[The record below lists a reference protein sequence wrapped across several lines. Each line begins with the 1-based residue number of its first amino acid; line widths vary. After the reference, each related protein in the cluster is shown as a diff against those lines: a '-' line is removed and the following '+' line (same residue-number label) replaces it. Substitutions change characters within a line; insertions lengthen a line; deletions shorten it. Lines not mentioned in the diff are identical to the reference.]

1 MPIVDGREKGKPMT
15 LLLRAGIACTALF
28 MLMTPA
34 LSQTKPA
41 AHIDMLEVV
50 SSGFAGPGEPV
61 KRGKIRQRFSRT
73 PAMMAQV
80 GSSFGMTVR
89 PVGQPDGA
97 EVALRWVWKAPRPI
111 GKDPRTG
118 KMVRQIS
125 EEAPA
130 KIGSETQKSFE
141 FRSEEQLVKGNWR
154 VEVWNGRRRLAVR
167 RFAIR

>member
-1 MPIVDGREKGKPMT
+1 MAFSLRFLHMATMGCAA
-15 LLLRAGIACTALF
+15 LL

-34 LSQTKPA
+34 LPQSNTTP
-41 AHIDMLEVV
+41 HIDVLEVV
-50 SSGFAGPGEPV
+50 SSGFSGPGEAV

-73 PAMMAQV
+73 PAVTGEV
-80 GSSFGMTVR
+80 GTKFAMTVR

-97 EVALRWVWKAPRPI
+97 EVTLRWVWRAPRPI
-111 GKDPRTG
+111 AKDAKTG
-118 KMVRQIS
+118 KATREIS

-130 KIGSETQKSFE
+130 KIGSEAQKSFE

-154 VEVWNGRRRLAVR
+154 AEVWNGRRRLAVR